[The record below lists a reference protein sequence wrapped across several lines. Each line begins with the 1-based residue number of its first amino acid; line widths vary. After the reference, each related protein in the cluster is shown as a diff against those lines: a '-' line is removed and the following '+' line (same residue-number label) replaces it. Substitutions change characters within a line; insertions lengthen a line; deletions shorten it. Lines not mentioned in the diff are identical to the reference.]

1 MPFDPSP
8 SGRSVP
14 SPVLDRS
21 YWQGR
26 YAAGTTGWDRGQ
38 ASPAL
43 EAWLRSGALTPCRIL
58 VPGCGR
64 GHEVVAL
71 ARAGFRV
78 TGLDYASAAVE
89 TLRARL
95 AEDGLGAEVVDADIL
110 AWEPTAQ
117 FEAVYEQTCLC
128 ALPPERWEDY
138 EQRLASWLVPGGSLA
153 AAFMQT
159 DASAGP
165 PFACAPGAMRRLFAA
180 ERWDWPAEL
189 TPVGHPLGLVE
200 LAGILRRR
208 SPEAIQRWA

>member
-1 MPFDPSP
+1 
-8 SGRSVP
+8 
-14 SPVLDRS
+14 
-21 YWQGR
+21 
-26 YAAGTTGWDRGQ
+26 
-38 ASPAL
+38 
-43 EAWLRSGALTPCRIL
+43 
-58 VPGCGR
+58 
-64 GHEVVAL
+64 VAL

-165 PFACAPGAMRRLFAA
+165 PFACAPSAMRRLFAA